1 MDTQAKGE
9 LVIQT
14 IAMPADTNAN
24 GDIFGG
30 WLLSQMDLGGAVLAY
45 QIAKS
50 RIATRAIHEMVFIK
64 PVKVGDRVA
73 CYAQVVHRGCTSV
86 GIEIEAW
93 VFRLCSRQS
102 ELVAKGTYTYVS
114 IDEAGHSAPIQW
126 A

>member
-1 MDTQAKGE
+1 MGNEAKGE

-45 QIAKS
+45 QIAKN
-50 RIATRAIHEMVFIK
+50 RIATRAIDDMVFIK

-73 CYAQVVHRGCTSV
+73 CYAKVVHQGRTSI
-86 GIEIEAW
+86 GIALEAW
-93 VFRLCSRQS
+93 AFRLRACQS
-102 ELVAKGTYTYVS
+102 ELVAKGIYTYVS
-114 IDEAGHSAPIQW
+114 IDEAGRATPIHW
-126 A
+126 

>member
-1 MDTQAKGE
+1 MEIQDKGE

-45 QIAKS
+45 QITKH
-50 RIATRAIHEMVFIK
+50 RIATRAIHDMVFIK

-73 CYAQVVHRGCTSV
+73 CYAKVVHRGRTSI

-93 VFRLCSRQS
+93 ACRLLSRQS
-102 ELVAKGTYTYVS
+102 EQVAKGIYTYVS
-114 IDEAGHSAPIQW
+114 IDEAGNSAPIDW
-126 A
+126 